1 MATWSER
8 YKDVVLHR
16 LLGYLFPIIRWRT
29 RTLQQFQNLDTLKS
43 GSLFKMYQSTAWTYG
58 IFFISWLCWSS
69 LLARAQNL
77 ITHPEEVKALE
88 EIKRSLIDPNNNLR
102 NWNRGDPCTSNW
114 TGIVCSNGT
123 SNDGFRHVLQLQLL
137 KMELLGNLSPKL
149 GRLSNL
155 TILDFMWNNISGSIP
170 KEIGNL
176 ASLELL
182 LLNGNQLTGPLPE
195 ELGYLP
201 KLDRIQID
209 ENNISGPIPISF
221 ANLNKARHF
230 HMNNNSISGQIPP
243 ELYKLPSLVHLLL
256 DNNNLSG
263 YLPPELSQMPL
274 LRILQLDNN
283 NFSGSTIPT
292 SYGDMPWLF
301 KLSLRNCNLQGEM
314 PDMSRVP
321 KLLYLDL
328 SSNKLN
334 GSIPPDRLS
343 ENITTIDLSNNHLT
357 GEIPINFTGL
367 PRLQGLL
374 IANNLL
380 SGSIPSSIWQNRTL
394 NNTEKLTVELQNNE
408 LSNITGSTDL
418 PPNVTVWLQGNPLC
432 LNANLV
438 QFCGSKRE
446 DESKSQSP
454 TNSTLPC
461 SCPPPYEDSP
471 TSDGCVCVAPLL
483 IGYRLKSPGFS
494 DFFPYRFEFEDYLTS
509 GLELVRHQLY
519 IDSLEWEEGPRLK
532 MYLKLF
538 PESFTFNDSEVQ
550 RIVNL
555 FESWKIPDAKQTI
568 FGPYE
573 LLNLTLPDDY
583 KDAIPTPQ
591 RSSLSKGA
599 LAGIVLGAIAGAVTL
614 SAVVFLLILRRHV
627 RKTRAI
633 SRKRRASK
641 ASMKID
647 GVKFFTYGELATATN
662 NFNSSTQAGQGGY
675 GKVYKG
681 ILVDGSVVAIKRAQ
695 EGSLQGEK
703 EFLTEIELLSRLH
716 HRNLVSLVGYCDE
729 EWEQMLVYEF
739 MSNGTLRDNLSAKAK
754 APLNFA
760 MRLRIALGS
769 AKGILYL
776 HTDANP
782 PIFHRDI
789 KASNIL
795 LDSKYR
801 AKVADFG
808 LSRLAPVAD
817 IEGTVPN
824 YVSTVVKG
832 TPGYLD
838 PEYFLTHKLTD
849 KSDVYSLGVVFLEL
863 LTGMQPISHGKNIV
877 REVNV
882 AYQSGMIFS
891 IIDEQM
897 GSYPSESV
905 VKFFTLA
912 LKCCQEDTD
921 ARPSMAEVVRELESI
936 CSMTPEADSITA
948 DHMFTDVEKVVTPPP
963 SSSSS
968 TVKYPY
974 VSLDVSG
981 SNLESE
987 VTPTINPR

>member
-1 MATWSER
+1 ME
-8 YKDVVLHR
+8 YVLFHGCVALHYSPEHR
-16 LLGYLFPIIRWRT
+16 IPSLIRR
-29 RTLQQFQNLDTLKS
+29 
-43 GSLFKMYQSTAWTYG
+43 
-58 IFFISWLCWSS
+58 
-69 LLARAQNL
+69 
-77 ITHPEEVKALE
+77 KALE

-123 SNDGFRHVLQLQLL
+123 SNDGYRYVLKLQLL
-137 KMELLGNLSPKL
+137 KMELSGNLSSKL

-155 TILDFMWNNISGSIP
+155 TILNFMWNNISGSIP

-221 ANLNKARHF
+221 ANLNKTRHF

-243 ELYKLPSLVHLLL
+243 ELYKLPSLLHLLL

-263 YLPPELSQMPL
+263 YLPPELSKMPL

-283 NFSGSTIPT
+283 NFNGATIPA
-292 SYGDMPWLF
+292 SYGDMSQLV

-321 KLLYLDL
+321 ELLYLDL

-367 PRLQGLL
+367 PHLQRLL
-374 IANNLL
+374 IANNSLG
-380 SGSIPSSIWQNRTL
+380 GSIPSSIWQNRTL
-394 NNTEKLTVELQNNE
+394 NKMENFTVELQHNE

-432 LNANLV
+432 SNPNLV
-438 QFCGSKRE
+438 QFCGSESE
-446 DESKSQSP
+446 DESKSQGP
-454 TNSTLPC
+454 TNNKSLC
-461 SCPPPYEDSP
+461 SCPPSYEDSP
-471 TSDGCVCVAPLL
+471 TSDGCACAAPLL
-483 IGYRLKSPGFS
+483 VGYRLKSPGFS
-494 DFFPYRFEFEDYLTS
+494 DFLPYKSDFEGYLTS
-509 GLELVRHQLY
+509 GIDLVLHQLH
-519 IDSLEWEEGPRLK
+519 IDSFEWEEGPRLK

-538 PESFTFNDSEVQ
+538 PENNLFNDSEVQ
-550 RIVNL
+550 RLVNL
-555 FESWKIPDAKQTI
+555 FESWDIPDKPI

-573 LLNLTLPDDY
+573 LLNLTLLDVY

-614 SAVVFLLILRRHV
+614 STVVFLLILRRHV
-627 RKTRAI
+627 RKINAI
-633 SRKRRASK
+633 TRKRR
-641 ASMKID
+641 
-647 GVKFFTYGELATATN
+647 ELATATN

-729 EWEQMLVYEF
+729 ECEQMLVYEF
-739 MSNGTLRDNLSAKAK
+739 MSNGTLRDNLSANAK
-754 APLNFA
+754 DPLNFA

-795 LDSKYR
+795 LDSKYT

-817 IEGTVPN
+817 IEGIVPT
-824 YVSTVVKG
+824 YVSTVVMG

-877 REVNV
+877 REVNI

-891 IIDEQM
+891 IIDGQM
-897 GSYPSESV
+897 GSYPSEGV
-905 VKFFTLA
+905 VKFLTLA
-912 LKCCQEDTD
+912 LKCCQQETD

-936 CSMTPEADSITA
+936 CSMMPEADAITA
-948 DHMFTDVEKVVTPPP
+948 DHMFIDVEKVVTPP

-981 SNLESE
+981 SNLVSE
-987 VTPTINPR
+987 VTPVIKPR

>member
-1 MATWSER
+1 MAS
-8 YKDVVLHR
+8 
-16 LLGYLFPIIRWRT
+16 LLIMVPII
-29 RTLQQFQNLDTLKS
+29 
-43 GSLFKMYQSTAWTYG
+43 
-58 IFFISWLCWSS
+58 
-69 LLARAQNL
+69 
-77 ITHPEEVKALE
+77 LE
-88 EIKRSLIDPNNNLR
+88 
-102 NWNRGDPCTSNW
+102 C
-114 TGIVCSNGT
+114 
-123 SNDGFRHVLQLQLL
+123 H
-137 KMELLGNLSPKL
+137 
-149 GRLSNL
+149 
-155 TILDFMWNNISGSIP
+155 
-170 KEIGNL
+170 
-176 ASLELL
+176 
-182 LLNGNQLTGPLPE
+182 
-195 ELGYLP
+195 
-201 KLDRIQID
+201 
-209 ENNISGPIPISF
+209 
-221 ANLNKARHF
+221 
-230 HMNNNSISGQIPP
+230 
-243 ELYKLPSLVHLLL
+243 
-256 DNNNLSG
+256 
-263 YLPPELSQMPL
+263 
-274 LRILQLDNN
+274 QLDNN
-283 NFSGSTIPT
+283 NFNGTTIPA
-292 SYGDMPWLF
+292 SYGDMSQLL

-334 GSIPPDRLS
+334 GPIPPDRLS
-343 ENITTIDLSNNHLT
+343 ENITTM
-357 GEIPINFTGL
+357 
-367 PRLQGLL
+367 L
-374 IANNLL
+374 IANNSL

-394 NNTEKLTVELQNNE
+394 NKMENLTVELQNNE

-432 LNANLV
+432 SNANLV
-438 QFCGSKRE
+438 QFCGSKSE
-446 DESKSQSP
+446 GESKSQSP
-454 TNSTLPC
+454 TNNTLLC
-461 SCPPPYEDSP
+461 SCPPSYEDSP
-471 TSDGCVCVAPLL
+471 ISDGCACAAPLL
-483 IGYRLKSPGFS
+483 VGYRLKSPGFS
-494 DFFPYRFEFEDYLTS
+494 DFLPYRFEFEDSLTS

-519 IDSLEWEEGPRLK
+519 IDSFEWEEGPRLK

-538 PESFTFNDSEVQ
+538 PVDNHFNHSEVQ
-550 RIVNL
+550 RLVTL
-555 FESWKIPDAKQTI
+555 FESWKIPAQPPI

-573 LLNLTLPDDY
+573 LLNLILLDVY
-583 KDAIPTPQ
+583 KD
-591 RSSLSKGA
+591 
-599 LAGIVLGAIAGAVTL
+599 
-614 SAVVFLLILRRHV
+614 
-627 RKTRAI
+627 
-633 SRKRRASK
+633 ASK

-647 GVKFFTYGELATATN
+647 GVKSFTYGELATATN
-662 NFNSSTQAGQGGY
+662 NFNSSTVTGQGGY

-729 EWEQMLVYEF
+729 ECEQMLVYEF

-754 APLNFA
+754 HPLNFA

-795 LDSKYR
+795 LDSKYT

-817 IEGTVPN
+817 VEGTVPT
-824 YVSTVVKG
+824 YVSTVVRG

-882 AYQSGMIFS
+882 AYQSSMIFS
-891 IIDEQM
+891 IIDGRM
-897 GSYPSESV
+897 GSYPFESV

-912 LKCCQEDTD
+912 LKCCQEETD

-936 CSMTPEADSITA
+936 CSRMPEADAITA
-948 DHMFTDVEKVVTPPP
+948 DHMFTNVAKVVTPPP

-968 TVKYPY
+968 SRVKYPY
-974 VSLDVSG
+974 VSSDVSG
-981 SNLESE
+981 SNLVSE
-987 VTPTINPR
+987 VMPVIKPR

>member
-1 MATWSER
+1 MAS
-8 YKDVVLHR
+8 
-16 LLGYLFPIIRWRT
+16 LLIMVPII
-29 RTLQQFQNLDTLKS
+29 
-43 GSLFKMYQSTAWTYG
+43 
-58 IFFISWLCWSS
+58 
-69 LLARAQNL
+69 
-77 ITHPEEVKALE
+77 LE
-88 EIKRSLIDPNNNLR
+88 
-102 NWNRGDPCTSNW
+102 C
-114 TGIVCSNGT
+114 
-123 SNDGFRHVLQLQLL
+123 H
-137 KMELLGNLSPKL
+137 
-149 GRLSNL
+149 
-155 TILDFMWNNISGSIP
+155 
-170 KEIGNL
+170 
-176 ASLELL
+176 
-182 LLNGNQLTGPLPE
+182 
-195 ELGYLP
+195 
-201 KLDRIQID
+201 
-209 ENNISGPIPISF
+209 
-221 ANLNKARHF
+221 
-230 HMNNNSISGQIPP
+230 
-243 ELYKLPSLVHLLL
+243 
-256 DNNNLSG
+256 
-263 YLPPELSQMPL
+263 
-274 LRILQLDNN
+274 QLDNN
-283 NFSGSTIPT
+283 NFNGTTIPA
-292 SYGDMPWLF
+292 SYGDMSQLL

-334 GSIPPDRLS
+334 GPIPPDRLS
-343 ENITTIDLSNNHLT
+343 ENITTIGLSNNHLT
-357 GEIPINFTGL
+357 GEIPINFSGL
-367 PRLQGLL
+367 PRLQRLL
-374 IANNLL
+374 IANNSL

-394 NNTEKLTVELQNNE
+394 NKMENLTVELQNNE

-432 LNANLV
+432 SNANLV
-438 QFCGSKRE
+438 QFCGSKSE
-446 DESKSQSP
+446 GESKSQSP
-454 TNSTLPC
+454 TNNTLLC
-461 SCPPPYEDSP
+461 SCPPSYEDSP
-471 TSDGCVCVAPLL
+471 ISDGCACAAPLL
-483 IGYRLKSPGFS
+483 VGYRLKSPGFS
-494 DFFPYRFEFEDYLTS
+494 DFLPYRFEFEDSLTS

-519 IDSLEWEEGPRLK
+519 IDSFEWEEGPRLK

-538 PESFTFNDSEVQ
+538 PVDNHFNHSEVQ
-550 RIVNL
+550 RLVTL
-555 FESWKIPDAKQTI
+555 FESWKIPAQPPI

-573 LLNLTLPDDY
+573 LLNLILLDVY
-583 KDAIPTPQ
+583 KD
-591 RSSLSKGA
+591 
-599 LAGIVLGAIAGAVTL
+599 
-614 SAVVFLLILRRHV
+614 
-627 RKTRAI
+627 
-633 SRKRRASK
+633 ASK

-647 GVKFFTYGELATATN
+647 GVKSFTYGELATATN
-662 NFNSSTQAGQGGY
+662 NFNSSTVTGQGGY

-729 EWEQMLVYEF
+729 ECEQMLVYEF

-754 APLNFA
+754 HPLNFA

-795 LDSKYR
+795 LDSKYT

-817 IEGTVPN
+817 VEGTVPT
-824 YVSTVVKG
+824 YVSTVVRG

-882 AYQSGMIFS
+882 AYQSSMIFS
-891 IIDEQM
+891 IIDGRM
-897 GSYPSESV
+897 GSYPFESV

-912 LKCCQEDTD
+912 LKCCQEETD

-936 CSMTPEADSITA
+936 CSRMPEADAITA
-948 DHMFTDVEKVVTPPP
+948 DHMFTNVAKVVTPPP

-968 TVKYPY
+968 SRVKYPY
-974 VSLDVSG
+974 VSSDVSG
-981 SNLESE
+981 SNLVSE
-987 VTPTINPR
+987 VMPVIKPR